1 MCFNDIIDL
10 LGLPVKFKELII
22 AIKYFFI
29 VVEGNV
35 VRLSK
40 MLRSYSYYRKSR
52 ITLVMFQLSSF
63 EGLFFSFLE

>member
-63 EGLFFSFLE
+63 EGLFFFFS